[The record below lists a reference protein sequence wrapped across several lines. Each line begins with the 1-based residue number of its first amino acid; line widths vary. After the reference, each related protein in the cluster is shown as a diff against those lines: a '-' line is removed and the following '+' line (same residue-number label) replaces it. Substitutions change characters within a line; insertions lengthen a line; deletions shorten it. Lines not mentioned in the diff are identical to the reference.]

1 MNLLRK
7 LIANTAADLL
17 QPVMFRK
24 YAISFLLIAATCF
37 LNYYTSFSL
46 WLRNVSFSHAFVWYS
61 LLFFV
66 FFTAG
71 FLIQNGTALFQ
82 KKQVQFIL
90 VAASILFALKVALP
104 FHKLLPSSVGSNYQK
119 AFQQPMNWLGALL
132 VMLPLLA
139 FMHWLLEKKWS
150 LYGIKQTQ
158 SLRTYI
164 LLIAFMVPL
173 LVWASLQTDF
183 SLVYPKAGIVGR
195 QLGDDANLFHYLFF
209 ETAYAADFFTI
220 EFFFRGFLILALSKL
235 IGRQSI
241 LPVAL
246 FYFSIHLG
254 KPMMEAVSS
263 FFGGLLLGSISYH
276 SKSIW
281 GGLLVHISIAL
292 LMELFGFIF

>member
-1 MNLLRK
+1 MRK
-7 LIANTAADLL
+7 LIANTVADLL
-17 QPVMFRK
+17 QPAMFKK

-37 LNYYTSFSL
+37 LNYYTSVSL
-46 WLRNVSFSHAFVWYS
+46 WLRNVAFTHALVWYS
-61 LLFFV
+61 LLFFF

-71 FLIQNGTALFQ
+71 FLIQNGTGLFQ

-90 VAASILFALKVALP
+90 IAGSILFALKVALP
-104 FHKLLPSSVGSNYQK
+104 FHKLLPDSIGTNYQK
-119 AFQQPMNWLGALL
+119 AFQQPMNWFGALL
-132 VMLPLLA
+132 VLLPLLML
-139 FMHWLLEKKWS
+139 FHWLLEKKWT

-158 SLRTYI
+158 SLKTYV
-164 LLIAFMVPL
+164 LLIAFMLPL
-173 LVWASLQTDF
+173 LVWASLQHDF
-183 SLVYPKAGIVGR
+183 SLVYPKAAIVGR
-195 QLGDDANLFHYLFF
+195 QLGDDANPFHYLLF

-220 EFFFRGFLILALSKL
+220 EFFFRGFLIVALSKL
-235 IGRQSI
+235 IGKQCL

-263 FFGGLLLGSISYH
+263 FFGGLILGSISYH

>member
-1 MNLLRK
+1 
-7 LIANTAADLL
+7 
-17 QPVMFRK
+17 MFRK
-24 YAISFLLIAATCF
+24 YAISFLLIAVVCF
-37 LNYYTSFSL
+37 LNYYTPVSF
-46 WLRNVSFSHAFVWYS
+46 WLRNVPFLFALVWYS
-61 LLFFV
+61 LLFFF

-71 FLIQNGTALFQ
+71 FLIQNGTGLFQ

-90 VAASILFALKVALP
+90 IAAPILFALKVALP
-104 FHKLLPSSVGSNYQK
+104 FHKLLPGSIGGNYQRV
-119 AFQQPMNWLGALL
+119 FQQPINWFGALL
-132 VMLPLLA
+132 VMLPLLML
-139 FMHWLLEKKWS
+139 MHWILEKKWD
-150 LYGIKQTQ
+150 LYGIRRTQ
-158 SLRTYI
+158 SLKTYS
-164 LLIAFMVPL
+164 LLIAFMLPL
-173 LVWASLQTDF
+173 LIWASLQHDF
-183 SLVYPKAGIVGR
+183 SLVYPKAAIVSR
-195 QLGDDANLFHYLFF
+195 QLGDEANPFHYLLF

-235 IGRQSI
+235 IGKQCL

-263 FFGGLLLGSISYH
+263 FFGGLILGSISYH

>member
-1 MNLLRK
+1 LRK
-7 LIANTAADLL
+7 LIANTVADLL
-17 QPVMFRK
+17 QPAMFKK

-37 LNYYTSFSL
+37 LNYYTSVSL
-46 WLRNVSFSHAFVWYS
+46 WLRNVSFSHALVWYS
-61 LLFFV
+61 LLFFF

-71 FLIQNGTALFQ
+71 FLIQNGTELFK

-90 VAASILFALKVALP
+90 IAASILFALKVALP
-104 FHKLLPSSVGSNYQK
+104 FHKLLPDSVGTNYQK
-119 AFQQPMNWLGALL
+119 AFQQPMNWFGALL
-132 VMLPLLA
+132 VMLPLL
-139 FMHWLLEKKWS
+139 MLVHWLLEKKWT

-158 SLRTYI
+158 SLKTYV
-164 LLIAFMVPL
+164 LLIAFMLPL
-173 LVWASLQTDF
+173 LIWASLQHDF

-195 QLGDDANLFHYLFF
+195 QLGEEANPFHYFLF

-220 EFFFRGFLILALSKL
+220 EFFFRGFLIVALSKL
-235 IGRQSI
+235 IGKQCL

-263 FFGGLLLGSISYH
+263 FFGGLILGSISYH

>member
-1 MNLLRK
+1 MRK
-7 LIANTAADLL
+7 LIANTVADLL
-17 QPVMFRK
+17 QPAMFRK

-37 LNYYTSFSL
+37 INYYTSVSL
-46 WLRNVSFSHAFVWYS
+46 WLRNVAFTHALVWYS
-61 LLFFV
+61 LLFFL

-71 FLIQNGTALFQ
+71 FLIQNGTELLK

-90 VAASILFALKVALP
+90 IAAPILFALKVALP
-104 FHKLLPSSVGSNYQK
+104 FHKLLPDSIGTNYQK
-119 AFQQPMNWLGALL
+119 AFQQPINWFGALL
-132 VMLPLLA
+132 VILPLLML
-139 FMHWLLEKKWS
+139 MHWLLENKWT
-150 LYGIKQTQ
+150 LYGIKKTQ
-158 SLRTYI
+158 SLKAYVV
-164 LLIAFMVPL
+164 LIAFMLPL
-173 LVWASLQTDF
+173 LVWASLQHDF
-183 SLVYPKAGIVGR
+183 SLVYPKAAIVGR
-195 QLGDDANLFHYLFF
+195 QLSNEATPFHYLLF

-220 EFFFRGFLILALSKL
+220 EFFFRGFLIIALSKL
-235 IGRQSI
+235 IGKQCL

-263 FFGGLLLGSISYH
+263 FFGGLILGSISYH